1 MKQFGKK
8 ARVGIAF
15 LLSLLIMALYFV
27 VVYQKLPFI
36 YDINDDVAMRN
47 VAAGVITGEPDAH
60 LIFVKYILGLL
71 ISGLYRLFPGL
82 DWYGLVMIGIMLFSF
97 GMILYRGL
105 VSERSFLWKLVYT
118 ALGLLLFTC
127 VGLQHL
133 SAFQWT
139 VAAAMAGAAGIYL
152 FYTSETEERFQSIF
166 EEGTAV
172 FLLLLCMA
180 VRQSVF
186 LMMFPVAAICFWWKY
201 GSFARSGKWP
211 VTLKHWAVPAVLAA
225 GMLLILGV
233 EKIAYH
239 SKEWKE
245 FLAYNMDRSTIMD
258 YYELKNYEEQPGFYD
273 SLGLTPEEVENLQ
286 RYSLYLAEDV
296 YGEKMHLL
304 AENASETYQQ
314 QYSAFRRFL
323 GGIEKVYEHMN
334 KDSYAPVH
342 MLSLFLTAAVIGLA
356 FGKNKR
362 QFWLGIVL
370 CGIFALFWLYLG
382 FKGRIVDRVGYSM
395 YLLTFFSM
403 LAVGYRTLI
412 LESKE
417 SQSRIFAGGLALG
430 ACLFLAVLSYIK
442 WGEVKSNNTW
452 RSEYNLQFLDVN
464 RYMAEHMENVY
475 FMTTF
480 SIETYTDNFT
490 VRRDFAFSNLLS
502 VGGWHTFSPLE
513 DVKAAKLGI
522 SEPKRDIVE
531 KENVYLISLENVG
544 LGYMDRYFESLYG
557 EKYQGRERV
566 DVLTYGENVFEVYDF
581 TKEE

>member
-60 LIFVKYILGLL
+60 LIFVKYILGLV
-71 ISGLYRLFPGL
+71 ISGLYRLLPGF
-82 DWYGLVMIGIMLFSF
+82 DWYGLVMIGIMLLSF

-105 VSERSFLWKLVYT
+105 AAEQGALWKLGYT
-118 ALGLLLFTC
+118 VMGLLLFTC

-152 FYTSETEERFQSIF
+152 FYTSEIQDRFQNIF
-166 EEGTAV
+166 EEGMAV

-180 VRQSVF
+180 IRQSVF
-186 LMMFPVAAICFWWKY
+186 LMMFPVAAICFWWRY
-201 GSFARSGKWP
+201 GSFARNGKWP
-211 VTLKHWAVPAVLAA
+211 VTLKHWAVPAALLL

-233 EKIAYH
+233 ERIAYR
-239 SKEWKE
+239 SGEWKE
-245 FLAYNMDRSTIMD
+245 FLAYNTDRSTIMD
-258 YYELKNYEEQPGFYD
+258 YYELKNYEEQSAFYD

-304 AENASETYQQ
+304 AENASETHRQ
-314 QYSAFRRFL
+314 QYSVSGRLFL
-323 GGIEKVYEHMN
+323 GIEKVYEHLN

-342 MLSLFLTAAVIGLA
+342 MLSLFIVAAVLGLA

-370 CGIFALFWLYLG
+370 CSILALFWLYLG

-395 YLLTFFSM
+395 YLLTFLSM

-412 LESKE
+412 LECKE
-417 SQSRIFAGGLALG
+417 RQSRIFVSGLTVG
-430 ACLFLAVLSYIK
+430 VCLFLAMLAYIK
-442 WGEVKSNNTW
+442 WDEVKANNTW

-490 VRRDFAFSNLLS
+490 VGRDFAFSNLLS

-513 DVKAAKLGI
+513 NVKAEKLGI
-522 SEPKRDIVE
+522 SEPKRDILE
-531 KENVYLISLENVG
+531 MENVYLISLENVS

-566 DVLTYGENVFEVYDF
+566 DALVYGGTVFEVYDF